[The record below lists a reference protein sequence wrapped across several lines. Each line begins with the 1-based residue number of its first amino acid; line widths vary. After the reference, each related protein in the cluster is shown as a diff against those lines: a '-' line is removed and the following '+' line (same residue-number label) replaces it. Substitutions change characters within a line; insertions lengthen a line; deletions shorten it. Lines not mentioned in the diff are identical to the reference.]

1 MKQHWNSTWR
11 VCQTSFFIAMY
22 DDFEH
27 RLKSVSTPFTTHFP
41 AGKTSHWATLDSQGN
56 ILFGGV
62 KGFKW
67 SIFHLYF
74 VKLHQVGHLPLLV
87 WTSTPPFQRVT
98 WWCHL
103 RRNARRAASR
113 LTVKTHGENLR
124 KKTQQEQCPNIH
136 GTSNIWSYE
145 SYDTSGTKKKHESMD
160 CWWILG
166 FMSFLHLLTK
176 FNPSFWTLHLFFS
189 WVPEQMRIRSSP
201 LLKHSTTCISKKQ
214 QIGAILM
221 AQKFKYNTLSCTT
234 SRYRIGKYKISNF
247 DLTPNVGD

>member
-1 MKQHWNSTWR
+1 MSSFFNRWKKPQRLSWFSKLLFWKVLFGSFWCQTSWNSTWR

-41 AGKTSHWATLDSQGN
+41 AGKTSHWATLDFQGN

-113 LTVKTHGENLR
+113 LTVKKHWENLR
-124 KKTQQEQCPNIH
+124 KKDTT
-136 GTSNIWSYE
+136 GTVSKHSYLLTLARPTYGHLSHMTHLE
-145 SYDTSGTKKKHESMD
+145 RKKKHEFVD
-160 CWWILG
+160 CWWIFRIHVL
-166 FMSFLHLLTK
+166 FTSF
-176 FNPSFWTLHLFFS
+176 
-189 WVPEQMRIRSSP
+189 
-201 LLKHSTTCISKKQ
+201 
-214 QIGAILM
+214 
-221 AQKFKYNTLSCTT
+221 
-234 SRYRIGKYKISNF
+234 
-247 DLTPNVGD
+247 